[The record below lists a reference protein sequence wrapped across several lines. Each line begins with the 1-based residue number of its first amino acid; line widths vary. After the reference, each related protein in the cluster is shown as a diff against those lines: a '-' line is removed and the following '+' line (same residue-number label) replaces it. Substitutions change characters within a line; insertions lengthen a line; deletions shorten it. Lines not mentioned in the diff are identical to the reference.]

1 MDDAPAGHR
10 VPEPKRCSAEQ
21 APPNKLKEASE
32 LLSSAPS
39 AASAAAEARP
49 GHRAEEPS
57 GCLAGKQS
65 ATLSKLKEAKEARPG
80 HPFAPWQLGL
90 MQGGAEPVRVARA
103 WHGSGLL
110 TVPSC
115 NCAGLRSDRA
125 LLAVAAAPR
134 AAASGHGR
142 GRGASWIQEGG
153 LVATVNNKRSLVDH
167 TQQAQAASSSLTLG
181 SSCRTCSGV
190 AGASSLTQP
199 SCFASA
205 RLA

>member
-1 MDDAPAGHR
+1 MGDA
-10 VPEPKRCSAEQ
+10 SAE
-21 APPNKLKEASE
+21 
-32 LLSSAPS
+32 
-39 AASAAAEARP
+39 
-49 GHRAEEPS
+49 HRAEEPS

-65 ATLSKLKEAKEARPG
+65 ATLSKLKEAKEASEAEARPG

-110 TVPSC
+110 TVPFVQ
-115 NCAGLRSDRA
+115 LRR
-125 LLAVAAAPR
+125 AAPR